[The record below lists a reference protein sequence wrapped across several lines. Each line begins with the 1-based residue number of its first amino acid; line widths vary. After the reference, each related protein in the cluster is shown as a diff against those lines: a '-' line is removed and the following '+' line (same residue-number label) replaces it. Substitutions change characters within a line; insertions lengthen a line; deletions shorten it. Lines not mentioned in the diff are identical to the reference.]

1 MCICVL
7 SVVSLSA
14 MSTQYTAATIKL
26 VETKR
31 KGKKKQR
38 ERNSGSFWPDV
49 LPCLTKKDI
58 PFFYY

>member
-14 MSTQYTAATIKL
+14 MSTQYTAAKIKL

-31 KGKKKQR
+31 KGKKKQK
-38 ERNSGSFWPDV
+38 ERNSGSFWDDV
-49 LPCLTKKDI
+49 LPYLTKKDI
-58 PFFYY
+58 PFLYY